1 MTIDK
6 SEKIKHLPTQK
17 RRVLLSLEGNGC
29 QIYQILKLLDNIL
42 EQQVFIAPYIFIP
55 RGGRIPLLCISFS
68 TLSYSEKLLTT
79 FCISNLPLVWSSSV
93 RKGWDN
99 TDNVSAACCLSVSV

>member
-29 QIYQILKLLDNIL
+29 QIYYKAILNFIVHTQILQEYFRFN
-42 EQQVFIAPYIFIP
+42 F
-55 RGGRIPLLCISFS
+55 
-68 TLSYSEKLLTT
+68 LSLLT
-79 FCISNLPLVWSSSV
+79 L
-93 RKGWDN
+93 R
-99 TDNVSAACCLSVSV
+99 LSLCKLTS

>member
-42 EQQVFIAPYIFIP
+42 EQQVFIAPSM
-55 RGGRIPLLCISFS
+55 LLS
-68 TLSYSEKLLTT
+68 K
-79 FCISNLPLVWSSSV
+79 
-93 RKGWDN
+93 
-99 TDNVSAACCLSVSV
+99 